1 MQGSGA
7 GFART
12 GHAMRLMERVAVAV
26 QQREPALLVGETG
39 TGKTALAQQLASQV
53 RSGERLPWQGRH
65 SARVHRRA
73 TALLVTC
80 CSLIIGILRL

>member
-1 MQGSGA
+1 MSWQGSGA

-39 TGKTALAQQLASQV
+39 TGKTALAQQLASQ
-53 RSGERLPWQGRH
+53 
-65 SARVHRRA
+65 ARPPVHA
-73 TALLVTC
+73 SPQPAV
-80 CSLIIGILRL
+80 SH

>member
-53 RSGERLPWQGRH
+53 HHCLHQLPTLAEQ
-65 SARVHRRA
+65 
-73 TALLVTC
+73 
-80 CSLIIGILRL
+80 